1 MIVTQLKNWLIEQY
15 NFEEDCTLSLLRSYT
30 NDVYLVTSS
39 NEKYV
44 LKLYNSVWRTE
55 TEILWEVDLTE
66 HLLEKGVLVPNVLTA
81 KSGKKVVDYNLD
93 GENLFVVVFDYAV
106 GKKPLEP
113 FTPELYYSVGQAAA
127 KLHESS
133 NDFSSQYSRPEWTLE
148 YVIDNSLITVKDIIS
163 PETYNFISEFGS
175 KLKTK
180 IKELNEE
187 GLDWGLIHGDLTLD
201 NLHVDDDGSI
211 TLYDFDSSG
220 LGFRAMDLQG
230 WVVLHPD
237 KKTNVDAYL
246 RGYKEVRE
254 TSENDIKASPYLY
267 AALDM
272 WFRKGMKTL
281 KDPTIFKQ
289 QMEGIKV
296 WADYFDEKK
305 LL

>member
-230 WVVLHPD
+230 WV
-237 KKTNVDAYL
+237 
-246 RGYKEVRE
+246 
-254 TSENDIKASPYLY
+254 
-267 AALDM
+267 
-272 WFRKGMKTL
+272 
-281 KDPTIFKQ
+281 
-289 QMEGIKV
+289 
-296 WADYFDEKK
+296 
-305 LL
+305 